1 MKKLFLNI
9 ILSFT
14 IISIDL
20 SAQSISGVVLDNK
33 GEKVEFLSVLLLK
46 AKDSS
51 FVKGAITD
59 VQGKY
64 EMKNMAADRYF
75 VSASGVGFA
84 KTTSQIFD
92 YKLENFVVETI
103 SLKNIDTN
111 LDAVTVTA
119 TKPMIEVQADKLIV
133 NVEGSI
139 NSTGLTA
146 LELLQK
152 SPGVQVDPDDNVV
165 IEGKQGVR
173 IYIDGKP
180 SPLSG
185 RDLASVL
192 KNMQSSD
199 IEAIEIITNPSAKYD
214 AAGNVGII
222 NIRLKKNKKF
232 GTNGSVNINPVLGVL
247 TIEPHRNS
255 APKIDFS
262 GNLNYRDK
270 KWNLFGKYGLGQGI
284 YRNFRTNDKIL
295 NGTSF
300 NNSILGAF
308 HNKYQNFK
316 GGADYS
322 LDEKNTIGFV
332 VNGNFSDN
340 NFISKS
346 RTLIGKSSE
355 AVLDS
360 AILTSNSRSP
370 GTGANL
376 NYNLN
381 YRFADTKEHELTFD
395 ADYGTYRGRTNLF
408 QPNTYTFSDPNTLP
422 IIRDY
427 QQFTPTDITI
437 ISFKAD
443 YEQPFYKGK
452 LGYGIKASNVK
463 SNNVLDAYILKDGVP
478 ERDIDK
484 SNTFTYSEKVFAS
497 YINYNKNFGK
507 KWSLQSG
514 IRAEQTLSLGNLES
528 FKQNALDKVD
538 RSYLNFFPSFAIT
551 NNVSKDISFNL
562 NYSRRINRPSYQDLN
577 PFEYRID
584 ELSYYKGNA
593 FIKPRYTD
601 RIKLSNTFKSVLTTS
616 LSYYYT
622 TDDYNNIS
630 RIDGNIIYNTTENFS
645 NSKGLSLN
653 ISLNTSLTKWWEI
666 NYNYFFQK
674 SSIFGKFKGEGDYNV
689 ANQNFGFNGSSN
701 FKLNKTTTFEVSG
714 YYRSQFTWIY
724 VNKAQGQ
731 VDIGMKKKLLKDK
744 ADLKLSVNDIFN
756 NVGFSALFVHNNI
769 YQNIRGVYE
778 ARRFGINFNY
788 RFGSNEIKSARE
800 HKGGAEDE
808 SSRINK

>member
-1 MKKLFLNI
+1 MKKLFTLFLI
-9 ILSFT
+9 T
-14 IISIDL
+14 ITIDL
-20 SAQSISGVVLDNK
+20 SAQSISGIVVDDK
-33 GEKVEFLSVLLLK
+33 GEKGEFLSVVLLN
-46 AKDSS
+46 AKDSTLA
-51 FVKGAITD
+51 KGAITD

-64 EMKNMAADRYF
+64 ELKGMPAGSYF
-75 VSASGVGFA
+75 ISVTGVGFT
-84 KTTSQIFD
+84 KTTSSIFE
-92 YKLENFVVETI
+92 YKLDNHVVETI
-103 SLKNIDTN
+103 SMKSSDTN
-111 LDAVTVTA
+111 LKGITVTA

-152 SPGVQVDPDDNVV
+152 SPGVQVDQDDNVV

-192 KNMQSSD
+192 KSMQSSD

-222 NIRLKKNKKF
+222 NIRLKKNKKL
-232 GTNGSVNINPVLGVL
+232 GTNGNINLNPYAGMLM
-247 TIEPHRNS
+247 IEPYRKFE
-255 APKIDFS
+255 PKIDVS
-262 GNLNYRDK
+262 GSLNYRNK
-270 KWNLFGKYGLGQGI
+270 KWNLFGKYGAGQGI
-284 YRNFRTNDKIL
+284 YNNFRQNDKIL

-300 NNSILGAF
+300 NNSIKGEF
-308 HNKYQNFK
+308 HNRYQNFK

-322 LDEKNTIGFV
+322 LDDKNTVGFV
-332 VNGNFSDN
+332 VNGSFGNYNS
-340 NFISKS
+340 ISNSK
-346 RTLIGKSSE
+346 TLIGKSTE

-360 AILTSNSRSP
+360 AILSSNSSSP
-370 GTGANL
+370 GTSLNL

-381 YRFADTKEHELTFD
+381 YRFADTKEHELTID
-395 ADYGTYRGRTNLF
+395 ADYGTYTGRSNLF
-408 QPNTYTFSDPNTLP
+408 QPNTYTFGDPAMQP
-422 IIRDY
+422 IIRNY
-427 QQFTPTDITI
+427 RQSTPTDITI
-437 ISFKAD
+437 LSFKAD

-452 LGYGIKASNVK
+452 LGYGVKASDVK
-463 SNNVLDAYILKDGVP
+463 SNNVLEAYIIKGDI
-478 ERDIDK
+478 EEHDIDK
-484 SNTFTYSEKVFAS
+484 SNTFTYSEKVFAG
-497 YINYNKNFGK
+497 YINYNKTFNK

-514 IRAEQTLSLGNLES
+514 IRAEHTISHGNLVS
-528 FKQNALDKVD
+528 YKQNELDKVD
-538 RSYLNFFPSFAIT
+538 RSYLNFFPSFALT
-551 NNVSKDISFNL
+551 NNFSKNLSFNL

-584 ELSYYKGNA
+584 ELTYYKGNA

-622 TDDYNNIS
+622 SDDYNNIS
-630 RIDGNIIYNTTENFS
+630 RIDGNKIYNTLENFS

-653 ISLNTSLTKWWEI
+653 VSLNTSITKWWEI
-666 NYNYFFQK
+666 NYNYFYQRT
-674 SSIFGKFKGEGDYNV
+674 SIFGKFKGEGDYNV
-689 ANQNFGFNGSSN
+689 ANRNFGFNGSNN
-701 FKLNKTTTFEVSG
+701 FKLNKTTTFEISG
-714 YYRSQFTWIY
+714 YFRSKFNWIY

-731 VDIGMKKKLLKDK
+731 VDIGLKKNLFKDK
-744 ADLKLSVNDIFN
+744 ADIKLSMNDIFN
-756 NVGFSALFVHNNI
+756 NVGFSALFVHNDI
-769 YQNIRGVYE
+769 YQNITGVYE

-808 SSRINK
+808 SSRIK

>member
-1 MKKLFLNI
+1 MKKLFTLFLI
-9 ILSFT
+9 T
-14 IISIDL
+14 ITIDL
-20 SAQSISGVVLDNK
+20 SAQSISGIVVDDK
-33 GEKVEFLSVLLLK
+33 GEKGEFLSVVLLN
-46 AKDSS
+46 AKDSTL
-51 FVKGAITD
+51 VKGAITD

-64 EMKNMAADRYF
+64 EMKGVPGGSYF
-75 VSASGVGFA
+75 ISVTGIGFN
-84 KTTSQIFD
+84 KTTSPIFE
-92 YKLENFVVETI
+92 YKLDNHVVEVI
-103 SLKNIDTN
+103 SMKSSDTN
-111 LDAVTVTA
+111 LKGVTVTA

-152 SPGVQVDPDDNVV
+152 SPGVQVDQDDNVV

-192 KNMQSSD
+192 KSMQSSD

-222 NIRLKKNKKF
+222 NIRLKKNKKL
-232 GTNGSVNINPVLGVL
+232 GTNGNINLNPYAGMLM
-247 TIEPHRNS
+247 IEPYRKFE
-255 APKIDFS
+255 PKIDVS
-262 GNLNYRDK
+262 GSLNYRDK
-270 KWNLFGKYGLGQGI
+270 KWNLFGKYGMGQGV
-284 YRNFRTNDKIL
+284 YNNFRQNDKIL

-300 NNSILGAF
+300 NNSIKGEF

-322 LDEKNTIGFV
+322 LDDKNTIGFV
-332 VNGNFSDN
+332 VNGSFGNYNS
-340 NFISKS
+340 ISKS
-346 RTLIGKSSE
+346 KTLIGKSTE

-360 AILTSNSRSP
+360 AILSSNSSSP
-370 GTGANL
+370 GTSLNL

-381 YRFADTKEHELTFD
+381 YRFADTKEHELTID
-395 ADYGTYRGRTNLF
+395 ADYGTYMGRSNLF
-408 QPNTYTFSDPNTLP
+408 QPNTYTFGDPTSQP
-422 IIRDY
+422 IIRNY
-427 QQFTPTDITI
+427 RQSTPTDITI
-437 ISFKAD
+437 LSLKAD

-452 LGYGIKASNVK
+452 LGYGVKASDVK
-463 SNNVLDAYILKDGVP
+463 SNNVLEAYIIKGDI
-478 ERDIDK
+478 EEHDIDK
-484 SNTFTYSEKVFAS
+484 SNTFTYSEKVFAG
-497 YINYNKNFGK
+497 YINYNKTFNK

-514 IRAEQTLSLGNLES
+514 IRAEHTISHGNLVS
-528 FKQNALDKVD
+528 YKQNELDKVD
-538 RSYLNFFPSFAIT
+538 RSYLNFFPSFALT
-551 NNVSKDISFNL
+551 NNFSKNLSFNL

-584 ELSYYKGNA
+584 ELTYYKGNA

-622 TDDYNNIS
+622 SDDYNNIS
-630 RIDGNIIYNTTENFS
+630 RIDGNKIYNTLENFS

-653 ISLNTSLTKWWEI
+653 VSLNTSITKWWEI
-666 NYNYFFQK
+666 NYNYFYQR

-689 ANQNFGFNGSSN
+689 ANRNFGFNGSNN
-701 FKLNKTTTFEVSG
+701 FKLNKTTTFEISG
-714 YYRSQFTWIY
+714 YFRSKFNWIY

-731 VDIGMKKKLLKDK
+731 VDIGLKKKLFKDK
-744 ADLKLSVNDIFN
+744 ADIKLSMNDIFN
-756 NVGFSALFVHNNI
+756 NVGFSALFVHNDI
-769 YQNIRGVYE
+769 YQNITGVYE

-808 SSRINK
+808 SSRIK